1 MSGGARRS
9 RPAPPQSTGVGPS
22 GTVEDSELQAL
33 TADGSQQRFGRLTL
47 AALLLTCVVFGLW
60 LAYSIETNSPAD
72 FSVYY
77 MAGAL
82 ARHGRSYYDITHLAW
97 NQWATTLGVTHYTWP
112 YRYPPYAAALV
123 RLMTPLGLQ
132 DAMIVW
138 VVANAVSLIAG
149 AWLMGATLGRT
160 WRLPLALATL
170 AVFGPAYH
178 TLYDGQIN
186 GLVFL
191 ALAVGFWGLAR
202 GRDVPAGAGVAAAA
216 VLKLTPAALI
226 VYFAWRRRWRALFAA
241 LATVV
246 LLTLVSLPLTGIN
259 AFVQYSHRAYALTDP
274 QHVNPSG
281 ANQTATGALAR
292 LLLPTAVKTTAA
304 RAPHAIRLLAN
315 LFTVALLAATAVL
328 LWPRRSPPADQGSPR
343 AVTPT
348 RAGAGAGSDVTRG
361 TRGPASLEELLGY
374 GMIIAASLI
383 IGPFT
388 WYHQFVWLLLPLLM
402 IADRWFVNRRRV
414 PLLLLALLVL
424 GVDANELLWTKLHHT
439 MITSGL
445 YRALSVPF
453 VAALLAWAIMALMI
467 IAFRRSRRADRFHAE
482 PTDGVT

>member
-1 MSGGARRS
+1 
-9 RPAPPQSTGVGPS
+9 
-22 GTVEDSELQAL
+22 VEDSELQAL
-33 TADGSQQRFGRLTL
+33 TTDESQQRFARLTL
-47 AALLLTCVVFGLW
+47 VALLLTCVVFGLW

-82 ARHGRSYYDITHLAW
+82 ARHGRSYYEITRLAW
-97 NQWATTLGVTHYTWP
+97 NQWATTLGVNHYTWP
-112 YRYPPYAAALV
+112 YRYPPYAAALL

-132 DAMIVW
+132 GAMIVW
-138 VVANAVSLIAG
+138 VVANAVSMIAG
-149 AWLMGATLGRT
+149 AWLVGATLGRT

-202 GRDVPAGAGVAAAA
+202 GRDVPAGAGVAVAA
-216 VLKLTPAALI
+216 VLKLTPVALI

-246 LLTLVSLPLTGIN
+246 LITLVSLPLTGIN
-259 AFVQYSHRAYALTDP
+259 AFVQYSDRAYALTDP

-292 LLLPTAVKTTAA
+292 LLLPTAVKTTTA

-315 LFTVALLAATAVL
+315 LFTVALLAATALL

-343 AVTPT
+343 AVTP
-348 RAGAGAGSDVTRG
+348 ACAGAGSSSGANADSGANAGAGSNVTRG

-424 GVDANELLWTKLHHT
+424 GVDANELLWTKVHHT

-453 VAALLAWAIMALMI
+453 VAALLTWAIMALMI
-467 IAFRRSRRADRFHAE
+467 IAFRRSRRADRFHTE
-482 PTDGVT
+482 PADGIT